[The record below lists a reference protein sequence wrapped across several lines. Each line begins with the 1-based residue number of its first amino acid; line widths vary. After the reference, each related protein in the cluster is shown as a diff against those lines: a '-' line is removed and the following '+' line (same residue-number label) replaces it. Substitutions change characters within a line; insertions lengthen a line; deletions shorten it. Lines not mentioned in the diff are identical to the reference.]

1 MSFQEILIQL
11 LQQRNLILGI
21 IVELEPIQLKLAIQL
36 LVFLKDW
43 EVGYPTSFLLRASRY
58 SNSNC

>member
-1 MSFQEILIQL
+1 